1 MRQLEQVYHLENRT
15 FTVSKNLGNF
25 PVRAIMFSSN
35 ESEKM
40 INGTLRGEGIS
51 SGRFHGRFVA
61 VDQIELL
68 FQWLDD
74 SSLLVVSGRLF
85 GFVCGNPSQKL
96 QMFLNWYCE
105 RGKEGFG
112 LLSCTEL
119 ETHADEHET

>member
-85 GFVCGNPSQKL
+85 GFVCGNPSEKL
-96 QMFLNWYCE
+96 QMFLNC
-105 RGKEGFG
+105 
-112 LLSCTEL
+112 LNQ
-119 ETHADEHET
+119 